1 MKVDAAY
8 VKKIALVSVFSAL
21 GVVIAPFSW
30 FEFLGT
36 KAYPGQHMVNALLG
50 VLAGPLWAASA
61 ALIIGSIRIGLGIGT
76 IYAFPGGIPG
86 GLVVGG
92 VYWAA
97 KRFRISEKIRLVS
110 AFSEPIGTIFIGASL
125 SLYLVAPLVAP
136 NVGIA
141 PWAGTKRPLELIAEE
156 GSLLAFSIFAA
167 GWALSSIAGCTL
179 GFIALSVLNRAGIN
193 RGTLFGERSQQG
205 SAKS

>member
-8 VKKIALVSVFSAL
+8 VKKVALVSVFSAL

-50 VLAGPLWAASA
+50 VLIGPLWAVIA
-61 ALIIGSIRIGLGIGT
+61 AFIIGSIRIGLGIGT

-86 GLVVGG
+86 GLIVGA
-92 VYWAA
+92 VYWAL
-97 KRFRISEKIRLVS
+97 KRFRKSEKVRLLS
-110 AFSEPIGTIFIGASL
+110 AFSEPIGTIFIGATL

-141 PWAGTKRPLELIAEE
+141 PWAGTGRPLELIGEK

-167 GWALSSIAGCTL
+167 GWTLSSIAGCTL
-179 GFIALSVLNRAGIN
+179 GFIALSILNRAGIN
-193 RGTLFGERSQQG
+193 RGTLLGEKARQG

>member
-1 MKVDAAY
+1 MRAEAVH

-50 VLAGPLWAASA
+50 VLAGPLWAAIA
-61 ALIIGSIRIGLGIGT
+61 AFIIGGIRIGLGVGT

-86 GLVVGG
+86 GLVVGA
-92 VYWAA
+92 VYWAL
-97 KRFRISEKIRLVS
+97 KRFRAGERIRLFS
-110 AFSEPIGTIFIGASL
+110 AFSEPIGTIFIGVTL
-125 SLYLVAPLVAP
+125 SLYLVAPLVAS

-141 PWAGTKRPLELIAEE
+141 PWAGTKIPLELIAEK

-179 GFIALSVLNRAGIN
+179 GFIALSILNRAGVN
-193 RGTLFGERSQQG
+193 RGTLFGEKSRQG
-205 SAKS
+205 SAER